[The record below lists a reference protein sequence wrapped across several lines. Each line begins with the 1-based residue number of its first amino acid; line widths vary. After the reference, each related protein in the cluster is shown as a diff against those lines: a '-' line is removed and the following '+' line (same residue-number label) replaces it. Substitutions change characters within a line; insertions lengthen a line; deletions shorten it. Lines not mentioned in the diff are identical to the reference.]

1 MSHCV
6 NMPFSEEEMR
16 ILQLPFDDPTFELW
30 AGQYVDAFTLL
41 FCKLS

>member
-1 MSHCV
+1 
-6 NMPFSEEEMR
+6 MR

-41 FCKLS
+41 FRSAFQ